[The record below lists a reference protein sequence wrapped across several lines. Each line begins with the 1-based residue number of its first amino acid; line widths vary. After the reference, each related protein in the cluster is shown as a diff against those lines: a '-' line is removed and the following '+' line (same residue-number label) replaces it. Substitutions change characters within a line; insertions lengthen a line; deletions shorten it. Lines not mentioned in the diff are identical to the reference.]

1 MEGKEIIDEY
11 IKKNYT
17 FKLDMNRLNY
27 RVATLS
33 PMQ

>member
-1 MEGKEIIDEY
+1 MEGKQIIDEY
-11 IKKNYT
+11 QKKIT